1 MILQRIKNVIN
12 KLGPGLLFASTA
24 IGTSHLVLSTRA
36 GAHHGL
42 IFLWIIF
49 FALILKYPFY
59 AFAPRYTAATGK
71 SLIHAYRKQGQWAL
85 GLFFFIICIEM
96 FFVTGAIGAVSAGLL
111 SISTGLQLPQWMLF
125 GGLMLITMMILL
137 FGKYKW
143 LEIIIKWVSVILLI
157 TMLIIFVAVLF
168 QGPIE
173 AVDNFEAPKITE
185 GAGLIL
191 LISMLGWMPNGMEGS
206 TMLSVWIVENNKAD
220 KHKSSLKEV
229 LLDFNVGYIM
239 TAILAFI
246 FLIIGAYVSYGSGN
260 TLDGNTMQFSQK
272 LINVFTQN
280 LGSWSFALIALAAF
294 GTIYGTL
301 ITVWDAMARCFVRS
315 LLSFKGAEKSKT
327 INPEKA
333 YMIMV
338 SVIGIGATLLFI
350 FSRDSVIQ
358 MLEFAT
364 IISFIL
370 APAIAILNWK
380 AILSSEVSV
389 DYKPS
394 NWMNLLAGVGLL
406 SMVAFA
412 SYYIYHIWF

>member
-1 MILQRIKNVIN
+1 MILLRIKRILS

-42 IFLWIIF
+42 MFLWIIF
-49 FALILKYPFY
+49 LALILKYPFY
-59 AFAPRYTAATGK
+59 AFAPRYSAATGK
-71 SLIHAYRKQGQWAL
+71 SLIHAYRKQGKWAL
-85 GLFFFIICIEM
+85 GLFFFIICVEM

-111 SISTGLQLPQWMLF
+111 SISVGIQLPQWMIF
-125 GGLMLITMMILL
+125 GSLMSITMMILL
-137 FGKYKW
+137 IGKYHW

-157 TMLIIFVAVLF
+157 TMLVIFIAVIA
-168 QGPIE
+168 QGPIQAIE
-173 AVDNFEAPKITE
+173 NFKAPKITE

-206 TMLSVWIVENNKAD
+206 TMLSVWIVENNKSEKNKA
-220 KHKSSLKEV
+220 SLNDV
-229 LLDFNVGYIM
+229 LLDFNVGYLM

-246 FLIIGAYVSYGSGN
+246 FLIIGAYVSFGTGN

-280 LGSWSFALIALAAF
+280 LGSWSFAFIALAAF

-301 ITVWDAMARCFVRS
+301 ITVWDAMARCFVKS
-315 LLSFKGAEKSKT
+315 LLSFKEEDDSSFVT
-327 INPEKA
+327 QEKA
-333 YMIMV
+333 YLIMV
-338 SVIGIGATLLFI
+338 PVIGVGATLLFV
-350 FSRDSVIQ
+350 FSKDSVIQ

-370 APAIAILNWK
+370 APVIAILNWK
-380 AILSSEVSV
+380 AILSSEVSAK
-389 DYKPS
+389 YKPT
-394 NWMNLLAGVGLL
+394 NWMNLLAGIGLL
-406 SMVAFA
+406 SMFAFA
-412 SYYIYHIWF
+412 VYYISHLWF

>member
-1 MILQRIKNVIN
+1 MQQIKNVIN

-71 SLIHAYRKQGQWAL
+71 SLIHAYRKQGKWAL

-125 GGLMLITMMILL
+125 SGLMLITMMILL

-143 LEIIIKWVSVILLI
+143 LEIIIKWVSVILLV
-157 TMLIIFVAVLF
+157 TMLIIFIAVLI
-168 QGPIE
+168 QGPIP

-185 GAGLIL
+185 GAGFIL

-206 TMLSVWIVENNKAD
+206 TMLSVWVVENNKVD
-220 KHKSSLKEV
+220 KHKSSLEEV
-229 LLDFNVGYIM
+229 LFDFNLGYVL
-239 TAILAFI
+239 TAVLAVI
-246 FLIIGAYVSYGSGN
+246 FLVIGAYVSFGSGA

-280 LGSWSFALIALAAF
+280 LGSWSFVFITVAAF

-315 LLSFKGAEKSKT
+315 LLSFEGSESSEMIK
-327 INPEKA
+327 PEKA
-333 YMIMV
+333 YMIMIP
-338 SVIGIGATLLFI
+338 VIGIGATLLFI

-370 APAIAILNWK
+370 APVIAILNWR
-380 AILSSEVSV
+380 AIVSSDVSAN
-389 DYKPS
+389 YKPS
-394 NWMNLLAGVGLL
+394 NWMHLLAGLGLL
-406 SMVAFA
+406 SMLAFA
-412 SYYIYHIWF
+412 SYYIYQICI

>member
-1 MILQRIKNVIN
+1 LQRIKNVIN